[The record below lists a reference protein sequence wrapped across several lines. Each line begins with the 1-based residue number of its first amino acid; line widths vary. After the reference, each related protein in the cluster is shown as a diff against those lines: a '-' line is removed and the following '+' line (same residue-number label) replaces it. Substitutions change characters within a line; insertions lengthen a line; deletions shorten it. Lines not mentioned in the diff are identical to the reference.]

1 MAASGRQNSLK
12 GLKKRLLQGFA
23 LFPYVL
29 FSTRDYYVGTRGFF
43 VRQISR
49 VMLVFMYSIPEED
62 HSEVL
67 PIETY
72 RREHMRRYCK
82 RLGDAGE
89 DFAAKTLE
97 DQGYEILERKFRTRR
112 GEIDLI
118 ASREGVIHFIEVKTR
133 TGDDYGYPA
142 EAVTPEKQTHIRRVA
157 DTYLANR
164 RMLWR
169 SVSIDVVEV
178 TFNMIENCV

>member
-1 MAASGRQNSLK
+1 
-12 GLKKRLLQGFA
+12 
-23 LFPYVL
+23 
-29 FSTRDYYVGTRGFF
+29 
-43 VRQISR
+43 
-49 VMLVFMYSIPEED
+49 
-62 HSEVL
+62 
-67 PIETY
+67 
-72 RREHMRRYCK
+72 MRRYCK

-97 DQGYEILERKFRTRR
+97 SLGYEILERKFRTRR

-118 ASREGVIHFIEVKTR
+118 AAKDGVIHFIEVKTR

-142 EAVTPEKQTHIRRVA
+142 EAVTIEKQTHIRRVA

-178 TFNMIENCV
+178 TFNIIENCV